1 MDISDYIKGVCEKA
15 QQAAETLAIATT
27 EEKNEALTRI
37 SASIQ
42 SNARKILAANEKD
55 LDGAARHKLDPAMI
69 DRLTLTQKTIEVMA
83 EGIQEIVTLD
93 DPVGTISPLQR
104 RPSGITVAQ
113 MRVPIGII
121 GIIYESRPN
130 VTADA
135 ASLCLKSGNV
145 VILRGGSE
153 SFYSNQAIEK
163 CIIEGLSKTGIPS
176 TAVQLIATTNRTAV
190 GELLT
195 RKEEVDLIIP
205 RGGKSLITRVSKES
219 RIPVLKHLD
228 GICHVYIDKEADHS
242 KAIAIAENAKT
253 QRYGTCN
260 TMETLIVH
268 SDCAPIILPKL
279 LKIFADHKV
288 ELRGDKKTQ
297 MIIPRV
303 KLASEKDWTT
313 EYLGPI
319 LSIAV
324 VDSVEDAILHISK
337 YGSKHTDSIVT
348 ENDTTAKKF
357 LRQVDSSS
365 VMLNASTRFADG
377 YEYGLGA
384 EIGISTDKLHARGPV
399 GLQGLTSLKWVV
411 YGDGHIRT

>member
-1 MDISDYIKGVCEKA
+1 MNISNYIKGICEKA
-15 QQAAETLAIATT
+15 QQAAEILAIATT

-37 SASIQ
+37 SESIQ
-42 SNARKILAANEKD
+42 SSARKILDANEKD
-55 LDGAARHKLDPAMI
+55 LGEASKDKLDPAMI
-69 DRLTLTQKTIEVMA
+69 DRLTLTQNTIEGIV
-83 EGIQEIVTLD
+83 EGIQEIVKLD
-93 DPVGTISPLQR
+93 DPVGTIGPMQT

-176 TAVQLIATTNRTAV
+176 TAVQLIATTSRTAV

-205 RGGKSLITRVSKES
+205 RGGKGLITRVSKES
-219 RIPVLKHLD
+219 KIPVLKHLD

-242 KAIAIAENAKT
+242 KAINIAENAKT

-260 TMETLIVH
+260 TMETLIIH
-268 SDCAPIILPKL
+268 SDCAPVILPKL
-279 LKIFADHKV
+279 LKIFTGHKV
-288 ELRGDKKTQ
+288 EVRGDKKAKV
-297 MIIPRV
+297 IIPTI
-303 KLASEKDWTT
+303 KLASKKDWET
-313 EYLGPI
+313 EYLGPV

-324 VDSVEDAILHISK
+324 VDSVEDAIMHISK

-348 ENDTTAKKF
+348 ENDKTAKKF

-399 GLQGLTSLKWVV
+399 GLQGLTSLKWIV